1 MYCRMGFIVEY
12 MQEIGTTVQEKS
24 NDQMGVVMS
33 KISWQSLSYSSK
45 QLGDFSCT
53 VLVLYCTRT
62 VLYSYSYTV
71 LVLVLYSKKGKKK
84 ICLSNDEISANDT
97 KLADPDSVGS
107 GSVLGSLGSKSG
119 SDHAETLNV
128 FSQWSC
134 NKKCLKQFL
143 TKRLVII
150 NLISLQKV
158 CFLEWKLDF
167 YNWEICI
174 WVWIRTVRFEKSDL
188 KKRPWRSGIMFLRQ
202 EFQLDGWQSQLTWRS
217 AGQVRQLGTR
227 AEKKVIIQ

>member
-1 MYCRMGFIVEY
+1 MICH
-12 MQEIGTTVQEKS
+12 
-24 NDQMGVVMS
+24 
-33 KISWQSLSYSSK
+33 L
-45 QLGDFSCT
+45 
-53 VLVLYCTRT
+53 
-62 VLYSYSYTV
+62 LYSYCTV
-71 LVLVLYSKKGKKK
+71 LVLVLNSKKGKTK
-84 ICLSNDEISANDT
+84 ICLRNDQISTNENT
-97 KLADPDSVGS
+97 KLVNPDSVGS
-107 GSVLGSLGSKSG
+107 GSVSGSLVSKSG

-174 WVWIRTVRFEKSDL
+174 RVWIHLEKSDW
-188 KKRPWRSGIMFLRQ
+188 KKRPWSSGIMFLRQ